1 VNRRRQRWRPA
12 TAPILVVCIC
22 ICIFAAGASANPS
35 NRELVEV
42 TDIGSLSASP
52 NGRFA
57 VFRTERAS
65 VQSNGYRLE
74 WYAVDLHSGSVRRI
88 ADGGEAIYDD
98 PGLVQRSDPVWL
110 PGGAS
115 IAFRA
120 LVDGAIGIWTASVSG
135 SKAVPLIVR
144 DEDVEQL
151 SLTADGRTLVYR
163 IGPSRAQVER
173 AEREEYDSG
182 IRVDGSV
189 DLAQS
194 LYRGGSINGRMAS
207 QRLTG
212 YWYTRSGLLW
222 RTPRHERRY
231 NFETGRDEAAGEVE
245 APASP
250 ASASDASDA
259 TQVVSGDGK
268 VAQANWDG
276 FSGSLTLRDPGGGP
290 MIRCADRLCAT
301 RRISSLIWRPGTHEV
316 LVTFIDPQH
325 RQSLYLWEPTANRLR
340 PVVSADGLLAGGR
353 SNPLPCAVTS
363 WSAICVEAG
372 PASPPRVVEIA
383 LDTGAEKPLFDPN
396 ANMRAEYRAKV
407 EFLTFKG
414 QSGTEFAGVLLTQAG
429 ATARRSPLFINY
441 YDCDGFIR
449 GGVGDEWPVPALLD
463 SGFVVACLNSA
474 PFRGE
479 QKAVQTYRTGLE
491 AVRAAISLLASRG
504 LVDRNKVAMGGLS
517 FGSEVAM
524 WVAMYSKLLRAL
536 SVSSAQVEPAQ
547 YWLSAQPGTD
557 HAYFRRKVWG
567 LGPPEETPRQWQ
579 LLSPAL
585 NAKRITVPTLFQL
598 PEQEAR
604 QMPELYARLVAAGTP
619 TELYAFPD
627 EAHVKV
633 QPRHRFAIFDRNLD
647 WFRYWIQDYRDPDPA
662 KVEQYERWDRL
673 KLAFEKKPAIASTEA
688 TARGR
693 PIR

>member
-1 VNRRRQRWRPA
+1 MRRA
-12 TAPILVVCIC
+12 SVMTLMACIGIL
-22 ICIFAAGASANPS
+22 AAGSASANPS
-35 NRELVEV
+35 NRELVEI

-52 NGRFA
+52 DGRLA

-65 VQSNGYRLE
+65 VQSDRYGLE
-74 WYAVDLHSGSVRRI
+74 WYAVDLQSGSVRRI

-98 PGLVQRSDPVWL
+98 PGLLEQSDAVWL
-110 PGGAS
+110 PGAAS

-135 SKAVPLIVR
+135 DKAAPLIVR
-144 DEDVEQL
+144 DEDIEQL
-151 SLTADGRTLVYR
+151 APTADGRALIYK
-163 IGPSRAQVER
+163 IGPSRAQIDR
-173 AEREEYDSG
+173 AERQEYDSG

-222 RTPRHERRY
+222 RTPRLIRRY
-231 NFETGRDEAAGEVE
+231 DLDSGHDEPAGQVQTAA
-245 APASP
+245 PS
-250 ASASDASDA
+250 ASANISDA
-259 TQVVSGDGK
+259 TRAVSGDGE

-276 FSGSLTLRDPGGGP
+276 FSGSLTLRGPGGGP
-290 MIRCADRLCAT
+290 TIRCADLLCAT
-301 RRISSLIWRPGTHEV
+301 RRISSLVWRPGTQQI
-316 LVTFIDPQH
+316 LVTFIDRQH
-325 RQSLYLWEPTANRLR
+325 RQSLYLWDPAANRLR
-340 PVVSADGLLAGGR
+340 SVVAADGLLAGGR
-353 SNPLPCAVTS
+353 NDTLPCAVTAR
-363 WSAICVEAG
+363 SAVCVEAG
-372 PASPPRVVEIA
+372 PASPPQLVEIA

-396 ANMRAEYRAKV
+396 AKMRQDYRANV

-414 QSGTEFAGVLLTQAG
+414 KSGTEFGGVLLTQAG
-429 ATARRSPLFINY
+429 ATARPSPLFVNY
-441 YDCDGFIR
+441 YDCDGFLR

-463 SGFVVACLNSA
+463 KGFVVACLNSA
-474 PFRGE
+474 PFAGE
-479 QKAVQTYRTGLE
+479 QNAVQTYRTGME
-491 AVRAAISLLASRG
+491 GVRAAIAMLASRG
-504 LVDRNKVAMGGLS
+504 LVDRSKVAMGGLS

-524 WVAMYSKLLRAL
+524 WIAMYSKLLHAL
-536 SVSSAQVEPAQ
+536 SISSAQVEPAQ

-557 HAYFRRKVWG
+557 HAYFRKKVWG
-567 LGPPEETPRQWQ
+567 LGPPEQTPRQWR
-579 LLSPAL
+579 LLSPAM

-633 QPRHRFAIFDRNLD
+633 QPRHRLAIFDRNLD

-662 KVEQYERWDRL
+662 KAEQYQRWDRL
-673 KLAFEKKPAIASTEA
+673 KLEFQKKQASASTGA

-693 PIR
+693 PAH